1 MDSINYLAEAVYFFQ
16 KFISCV
22 NNDEPLKLSTQAF
35 RELKINE
42 SIYKATMRILVV
54 NNMIDFDGKCY
65 VMTSEHSKNHKC
77 ILEDLDSKN
86 QIKKYEALYTRTVD
100 ESGFFFDRISELE
113 YEIYSRCNFS
123 VTYERGKEIA
133 GYLDLTN
140 KTILELG
147 GNSGGLG
154 AAFLSRYEDCSY
166 FILDTRIPCEIGNEF
181 KELYGTDVTFIEGNV
196 FEMEVPSQN
205 YDYILMMNLLH
216 DFDDERCCEILK
228 NCLKYCSPHTKF
240 VIIEDILT
248 NEYEPK
254 EVILHGLRLSI
265 ECMGGKQR
273 TIEEFK
279 EMFSGINYTLEEV
292 IRLNEIHTML
302 VICSWLP
309 ADTRV

>member
-22 NNDEPLKLSTQAF
+22 NNDGPLKLSTQAF

-65 VMTSEHSKNHKC
+65 VMTSEHSKNHKY

-196 FEMEVPSQN
+196 FKMEVPSQN

-254 EVILHGLRLSI
+254 EVILHGLRLAI

-279 EMFSGINYTLEEV
+279 EMFLGINYTLEEV
-292 IRLNEIHTML
+292 IKLDEIYTML
-302 VICSWLP
+302 VICS
-309 ADTRV
+309 

>member
-1 MDSINYLAEAVYFFQ
+1 MDFINYSAEAVYFFQ

-22 NNDEPLKLSTQAF
+22 NNAGPLKLSTQAF

-42 SIYKATMRILVV
+42 SIFKATMRILVV
-54 NNMIDFDGKCY
+54 NNMIDFDGKYY
-65 VMTSEHSKNHKC
+65 VMTSEHSKNHKS
-77 ILEDLDSKN
+77 ILEDLNSKN
-86 QIKKYEALYTRTVD
+86 QIKKYEALYKRTVD
-100 ESGFFFDRISELE
+100 ESGFFFDRISDLE

-123 VTYERGKEIA
+123 VTYEMGKEIV
-133 GYLDLTN
+133 GYLDLAN

-154 AAFLSRYEDCSY
+154 AAFLSRYKDCSY
-166 FILDTRIPCEIGNEF
+166 FILDTRIPCKIGNEF

-216 DFDDERCCEILK
+216 DFDDEKCCEILK
-228 NCLKYCSPHTKF
+228 NCLKHCSPHTKF
-240 VIIEDILT
+240 VVIEDILT
-248 NEYEPK
+248 NDYEPK

-279 EMFSGINYTLEEV
+279 EMFLDINYTLEEV

-302 VICSWLP
+302 VICS
-309 ADTRV
+309 

>member
-1 MDSINYLAEAVYFFQ
+1 MEYINYLAEAVYFFQ
-16 KFISCV
+16 KFICHV
-22 NNDEPLKLSTQAF
+22 NNEGPLQLSTQAF

-65 VMTSEHSKNHKC
+65 VLTNEHSEKHKR
-77 ILEDLDSKN
+77 ILEDLTSKN
-86 QIKKYEALYTRTVD
+86 QIKKYEALYTKSV
-100 ESGFFFDRISELE
+100 EEPGFFFDRISDLE

-123 VTYERGKEIA
+123 VTYESGKEIVR
-133 GYLDLTN
+133 YVDLTN
-140 KTILELG
+140 KTVLELG

-154 AAFLSRYEDCSY
+154 AAFLSTYEDCSY
-166 FILDTRIPCEIGNEF
+166 FVLDTRIPCEIGKEF
-181 KELYGTDVTFIEGNV
+181 KALYGTDVSFIEGNV
-196 FEMEVPSQN
+196 FKMEVPSQN

-216 DFDDERCCEILK
+216 DFDDVRCYEILK
-228 NCLKYCSPHTKF
+228 NCIKYCSPHTKF

-279 EMFSGINYTLEEV
+279 EMFSGINYKLEEV
-292 IRLNEIHTML
+292 IKLNEIHTML
-302 VICSWLP
+302 VIGSQL
-309 ADTRV
+309 

>member
-1 MDSINYLAEAVYFFQ
+1 MDYINYLAEAIYFFQ
-16 KFISCV
+16 KFICHV
-22 NNDEPLKLSTQAF
+22 DNNGTLRLNAQAF
-35 RELKINE
+35 RKLKISE

-65 VMTSEHSKNHKC
+65 VLTNEHSKKHER
-77 ILEDLDSKN
+77 ILEDLNNKD
-86 QIKKYEALYTRTVD
+86 QLKKYEALYTKSI
-100 ESGFFFDRISELE
+100 EEPGFFFDRISDLE

-123 VTYERGKEIA
+123 ITYENGKEIVK
-133 GYLDLTN
+133 YVDLTN
-140 KTILELG
+140 KTVLELG

-166 FILDTRIPCEIGNEF
+166 FVLDTRIPCEVGKEF
-181 KELYGTDVTFIEGNV
+181 NVLYDTGVSFIEGNV
-196 FEMEVPSQN
+196 FKLQVPRQN

-216 DFDDERCCEILK
+216 DFDDARCCEILK
-228 NCLKYCSPHTKF
+228 NCIKYCSPHTKF

-248 NEYEPK
+248 SEYEPK

-279 EMFSGINYTLEEV
+279 EMFLGIDYKLEEV
-292 IRLNEIHTML
+292 KSLNEIHTML
-302 VICSWLP
+302 VMGHSYN
-309 ADTRV
+309 